1 MTGDWDA
8 ARGRFPT
15 LEVPHVFH
23 ASRRLA
29 PIALA
34 LVVHSTA
41 ARAQVPVYTVTDLG
55 AVYGGGVHF
64 AVAINDQGIVTS
76 TRPSRHGFVWNQG
89 QVTML
94 PDIEPSGASYTR
106 EITNAGR
113 VIGISMVAVQSHAT
127 IWDGGILAD
136 LGVLG
141 GIHSEANAGNE
152 SGLVVGSWQANSG
165 GTDVHAFRW
174 DSGSFTDLG
183 GFGGSYSA
191 AYDVNEAGTIVGGSR
206 LADSG
211 NMHAFVWTN
220 GQMTDIGAWAGAGR
234 MSIAYGINDAGV
246 VTGILEPEFANGWL
260 AFRYENGQM
269 TTIAGIAGAE
279 ESVPEAINLHG
290 QIVGWSQFPTGGEF
304 ATLFQDGVAY
314 DLNTLIP
321 PGSGWHFAGASDI
334 NDSGQIVGIGTY
346 QGGTHGFLLTPE
358 TFVTRYCTSTVNSSG
373 QACLIDTDGLPSVS
387 RNQFDLV
394 ANGAVPNTIGLFF
407 YNGGQQQLPF
417 GNGYLCVG
425 GGAPAIYRLGPP
437 TVSNGSGTAV
447 RTLDFDAAP
456 AASGPGAIH
465 PLATWNFQ
473 YYFRDPAAGGASFNL
488 SDAISITFVP

>member
-1 MTGDWDA
+1 M
-8 ARGRFPT
+8 
-15 LEVPHVFH
+15 VQV
-23 ASRRLA
+23 SRS
-29 PIALA
+29 IALA
-34 LVVHSTA
+34 ALALLAHSTT

-55 AVYGGGVHF
+55 FIYGGGIEN
-64 AVAINDQGIVTS
+64 AVAINDEGLVTS
-76 TRPSRHGFVWNQG
+76 TTPSRHGFVWNQG

-152 SGLVVGSWQANSG
+152 SGLVVGSWQTNSG

-174 DSGSFTDLG
+174 ESGTFTDLG
-183 GFGGSYSA
+183 SFGGTHTRA
-191 AYDVNEAGTIVGGSR
+191 LGVNESGTIVGGSR
-206 LADSG
+206 LLNSAST
-211 NMHAFVWTN
+211 HAFVWSN
-220 GQMTDIGAWAGAGR
+220 GQMTDIGAWAGVGR
-234 MSIAYGINDAGV
+234 ESVAKAINDAGV
-246 VTGILEPEFANGWL
+246 VIGALEPEFGNGWL

-269 TTIAGIAGAE
+269 ATIAGFAGAE
-279 ESVPEAINLHG
+279 VSVPEALNQQG
-290 QIVGWSQFPTGGEF
+290 QIVGWSRFPASNEF

-346 QGGTHGFLLTPE
+346 QGGIHGFLLTPE
-358 TFVTRYCTSTVNSSG
+358 TIVTRYCTSTVNSSG
-373 QACLIDTDGLPSVS
+373 QQCLIDTDGLPSVS

-407 YNGGQQQLPF
+407 YNAGQQQLPF

-437 TVSNGSGTAV
+437 AFSNGSGTAV
-447 RTLDFDAAP
+447 RHLDFDAAP